1 MVRRLLVVRKF
12 LTVLAVA
19 VPLAVF
25 PLALAACGDDDD
37 DGGETTAAAETTTED
52 TTTETTTEE
61 PAGGGGGGGGG
72 GGETLDVSLVDFAIE
87 PPDATVEAGSVTFAV
102 TNDGTSPHNL
112 EIEGN
117 GVEEELPAD
126 LSGGESGELTVD
138 LQPGTYEWYCP
149 VGNHAAMG
157 MEGELTVE

>member
-1 MVRRLLVVRKF
+1 VVRRLLVVRRF
-12 LTVLAVA
+12 LTVLAVT

-37 DGGETTAAAETTTED
+37 DDGGETTAAAP
-52 TTTETTTEE
+52 ETTTEE
-61 PAGGGGGGGGG
+61 TTTEETGGGGGGG
-72 GGETLDVSLVDFAIE
+72 GGETVDVSLVDFAID
-87 PPDATVEAGSVTFAV
+87 PPNPTVAAGTVTFAV
-102 TNDGTSPHNL
+102 SNDGSAPHNL

>member
-1 MVRRLLVVRKF
+1 LVVRKF

-19 VPLAVF
+19 IPLAVF

-37 DGGETTAAAETTTED
+37 DDTPAASETTTE
-52 TTTETTTEE
+52 TTETTTEE
-61 PAGGGGGGGGG
+61 AASGGGGG
-72 GGETLDVSLVDFAIE
+72 GGETVDVSLTDFAIE
-87 PPDATVEAGSVTFAV
+87 PPDPTVQAGTVTFAV
-102 TNDGTSPHNL
+102 TNDGATLHNL

-117 GVEEELPAD
+117 GVEEELSSD
-126 LSGGESGELTVD
+126 LSGGDSGELTVD
-138 LQPGTYEWYCP
+138 LEPGTYEYYCP

>member
-1 MVRRLLVVRKF
+1 MRRF
-12 LTVLAVA
+12 LTVLAVM

-25 PLALAACGDDDD
+25 PVALAACGDDDD
-37 DGGETTAAAETTTED
+37 DDGGTTAAAETTTED

-61 PAGGGGGGGGG
+61 TGGGGGGGG
-72 GGETLDVSLVDFAIE
+72 GGETVDVSLVDFAID
-87 PPDATVEAGSVTFAV
+87 PPNPTVAAGTVTFAV
-102 TNDGTSPHNL
+102 SNDGSAPHNL
-112 EIEGN
+112 EVEGN

>member
-1 MVRRLLVVRKF
+1 LVVRRF

-37 DGGETTAAAETTTED
+37 DETTAASETTTE
-52 TTTETTTEE
+52 TTETTTEE
-61 PAGGGGGGGGG
+61 AASGGGGGG
-72 GGETLDVSLVDFAIE
+72 GGETVDVSLTDFAID
-87 PPDATVEAGSVTFAV
+87 PANPTVPAGSVTFAV
-102 TNDGTSPHNL
+102 ANDGATVHNL

-117 GVEEELPAD
+117 GVEEELEPD
-126 LSGGESGELTVD
+126 LQAGDSGELTVD
-138 LQPGTYEWYCP
+138 LQPGTYEYYCP
-149 VGNHAAMG
+149 IGSHAAQG

>member
-1 MVRRLLVVRKF
+1 VVRRLLVVRKF
-12 LTVLAVA
+12 LTVFAVA

-61 PAGGGGGGGGG
+61 PAGGGGGG
-72 GGETLDVSLVDFAIE
+72 ETVDVSLKDFSIDPAD
-87 PPDATVEAGSVTFAV
+87 PTVKAGTVTFAV
-102 TNDGTSPHNL
+102 SNDGETVHNL
-112 EIEGN
+112 EIEGD
-117 GVEEELPAD
+117 GLEEELSSD
-126 LSGGESGELTVD
+126 LSAGDSGDLTVD

-149 VGNHAAMG
+149 IGNHRDLG
-157 MEGELTVE
+157 MEGEVTVN

>member
-1 MVRRLLVVRKF
+1 VARRLLVVRRF
-12 LTVLAVA
+12 LTVLAVT

-37 DGGETTAAAETTTED
+37 DDGETTAVAP
-52 TTTETTTEE
+52 ETTTEE
-61 PAGGGGGGGGG
+61 TTTEEAAGGGGGGGG
-72 GGETLDVSLVDFAIE
+72 GGETVDVSLTDFAID
-87 PPDATVEAGSVTFAV
+87 PPNPTVAAGTVTFAV
-102 TNDGTSPHNL
+102 SNDGNAPHNL
-112 EIEGN
+112 EVEGN

>member
-1 MVRRLLVVRKF
+1 MRRF

-19 VPLAVF
+19 VPLVVF

-37 DGGETTAAAETTTED
+37 DDGGETTAAQTTEETTTD
-52 TTTETTTEE
+52 TTTDE
-61 PAGGGGGGGGG
+61 AAGGGGGG
-72 GGETLDVSLVDFAIE
+72 GGETVDVSLVDFAIE
-87 PPDATVEAGSVTFAV
+87 PANETVNAGSVTFAV
-102 TNDGTSPHNL
+102 SNDGQALHNL

-117 GVEEELPAD
+117 GVEEVLPAD
-126 LSGGESGELTVD
+126 LSGGESGDLTVD

-157 MEGELTVE
+157 MEGELTVN

>member
-1 MVRRLLVVRKF
+1 LVVRRF

-37 DGGETTAAAETTTED
+37 DETTAASETTTE
-52 TTTETTTEE
+52 TTETTTEE
-61 PAGGGGGGGGG
+61 AASGGGGGG
-72 GGETLDVSLVDFAIE
+72 GGETVDVSLTDFAID
-87 PPDATVEAGSVTFAV
+87 PANPTVPAGSVTFAV
-102 TNDGTSPHNL
+102 ANDGATVHNL

-117 GVEEELPAD
+117 GVEEELEPD
-126 LSGGESGELTVD
+126 LQAGDSGELTVD
-138 LQPGTYEWYCP
+138 LQPGTYEYYCP
-149 VGNHAAMG
+149 VGSHADQG

>member
-1 MVRRLLVVRKF
+1 VVRKF
-12 LTVLAVA
+12 LMVLAVM

-37 DGGETTAAAETTTED
+37 DDGETTAVAP
-52 TTTETTTEE
+52 ETTTEE
-61 PAGGGGGGGGG
+61 TTTEEAAGGGG
-72 GGETLDVSLVDFAIE
+72 GGETVDVSLVDFAIE
-87 PPDATVEAGSVTFAV
+87 PPDPTVKAGTVTFAV
-102 TNDGTSPHNL
+102 TNDGNTLHNL

-126 LSGGESGELTVD
+126 LSSGESGELTVD

-149 VGNHAAMG
+149 VGNHAEMG

>member
-1 MVRRLLVVRKF
+1 VVRKF
-12 LTVLAVA
+12 LTVIAVM
-19 VPLAVF
+19 VPLVVF
-25 PLALAACGDDDD
+25 SLALAACGDDDDD
-37 DGGETTAAAETTTED
+37 DGGETTAAAETTTEA

-61 PAGGGGGGGGG
+61 PAGGGGGG
-72 GGETLDVSLVDFAIE
+72 GGETLDVSLVDFAID
-87 PPDATVEAGSVTFAV
+87 PPDPTVKAGTVTFAV
-102 TNDGTSPHNL
+102 SNDGNALHNL

-126 LSGGESGELTVD
+126 LSGGQSGELTVD